1 MRVADNYPGIVSTTL
16 AARQPGRRSRCR
28 VRVGLRS
35 YACGRFEVSDV
46 VNFALAQRVARM
58 SAIWISYPV
67 AGPRIR
73 SRPRG
78 PACRATAH
86 HSLAQQRRRTQSV
99 PEPGLRHSEVHKDP
113 LQHPEWRPPAGD
125 FMALPIMDEPVATR
139 ARTGRARVDHELEIA
154 ARHRPTLARA
164 APGDH
169 FHQSRLRCGTTM
181 SSKAVVSWA
190 SHRRRP
196 SSRRRA
202 VRRRSR
208 RRSRERPSPS

>member
-99 PEPGLRHSEVHKDP
+99 PEPGLRHSEVHKD
-113 LQHPEWRPPAGD
+113 LLLCSTPEWRPPAGD
-125 FMALPIMDEPVATR
+125 FMASASMSACLRLRLTSIQTTPAPR
-139 ARTGRARVDHELEIA
+139 RNH
-154 ARHRPTLARA
+154 RHRIAQQRH
-164 APGDH
+164 PG
-169 FHQSRLRCGTTM
+169 R
-181 SSKAVVSWA
+181 
-190 SHRRRP
+190 
-196 SSRRRA
+196 
-202 VRRRSR
+202 VRRCAADHG
-208 RRSRERPSPS
+208 